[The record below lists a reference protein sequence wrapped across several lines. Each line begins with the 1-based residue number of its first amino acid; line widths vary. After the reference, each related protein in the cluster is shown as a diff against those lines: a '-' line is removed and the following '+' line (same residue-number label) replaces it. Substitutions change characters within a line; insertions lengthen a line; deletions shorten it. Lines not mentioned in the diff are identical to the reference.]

1 MLVLVSAG
9 LAAVP
14 ALPAAAE
21 SPSPEDLLAP
31 AKAFPAPLPLA
42 ERIPVP
48 VRHPEIGVENPDQV
62 APSLPEVQDP
72 QDAVAGLTETSSG
85 DGYSLYAEGP
95 GKPAHTALLQV
106 GSDEPPPLAR
116 SGAGWSG
123 TSGQASIFLP
133 RHLSSSSPVKA
144 SFGEGSLKIAPVGVA
159 KTTGH
164 ERPDG
169 IAYPNAEPGT
179 TYTYRLVP
187 GGYKEDVLLES
198 AQTDADLSWAVT
210 TSDLWLSLDS
220 GTVLISGASGPLAQM
235 PAPEVTDAGGALTV
249 ATYSLSP
256 QPGGFLLSVEI
267 PQAFLAAAAFPV
279 TVDPGAVTL
288 HPVRD
293 GYVDEAN
300 PNTRFEN
307 GTQLLV
313 SNTPG
318 ARKHSFIRFDT
329 DDLVVPGR
337 LVYEADLMVRNIT
350 REPGAKVDAA
360 GVTAAWPNQ
369 LKWINQP
376 SVGPVED
383 DDNGPAGSLF
393 TFDVGELYHR
403 YLSGAQTD
411 EGVRLSANKDASFRS
426 SESGGAD
433 RPALALTF
441 NDLPAS
447 PELRS
452 PSSDVVETEAPAL
465 RITSIPTDPNGD
477 PVLVRFQVSTSQSAF
492 AANVV
497 VESPFTDQRT
507 YNVAP
512 GVLMDGETYYWRVQ
526 ARDVCNPPASLC
538 SLTDAEGTQHAAPSS
553 EVRALQIALAH
564 LGADESYPMWTHEL
578 GNNMMLGVNES
589 NGNAYLSL
597 PFDTRQSRSGDIAF
611 GLAYNSQDPGDAGL
625 GAGWDVYA
633 GPAGQELPVRV
644 KELRPAPSTGV
655 KLILS
660 DGERR
665 YFALRDERA
674 RSYLPIGAG
683 TGEMDKA
690 EDGTYIYEAAEGGT
704 YTFDAKGR
712 LSTARFAGTDPDAA
726 AEGEVLTYA
735 YNAKD
740 RVTSVTDGLGRA
752 IRFIW
757 TPGSAG
763 TLDSVS
769 TWDGAVFD
777 VNVSTDEVEMINPA
791 GDQVEAKRSFGL
803 LTEVR
808 DGEVVDR
815 GNTGWLL
822 TYDANGRVASAKAPD
837 GGASSSSTP
846 WTFEYQ
852 GPFHGRTASTT
863 IVTDPR
869 GPLTGDP
876 GDFRTML
883 EFNTVGLPIRE
894 TGPADQTG
902 YLPVA
907 TMLYD
912 ANHNLVCERS
922 REANARQL
930 LSPSLCGNDN
940 ALLGPLDHL
949 ADEYTYQTTAPFRQT
964 SMTRAAPDIGG
975 DRADSSSDYDQNV
988 TGAKVITFDTADL
1001 SGEPVDQR
1009 HWQGPMSEAFGT
1021 GGPPG
1026 VTSGNSWSMRFR
1038 GYLHNDSGTDQTYR
1052 FRFATND
1059 GVRLVVAESV
1069 LLDCFA
1075 DNQNAA
1081 SPNCG
1086 SAANPSITLPDG
1098 FWPIQIR
1105 YGDLTGTASFDFA
1118 WNGGAGNTFQAMAE
1132 GDIAPRVGLPT
1143 DDTSAPV
1150 QDGSRLDTEVTFAG
1164 DAKITRIATRVV
1176 ESDGTDDRRA
1186 ESDADE
1192 FGRIETERIAAG
1204 LPEESETTYEY
1215 AADSMCAIHEVSPT
1229 GAVTDRT
1236 CNARGQVTQETL
1248 HVRAVFDQPAQDRTT
1263 SFTYDPMGRLLVEDP
1278 PGDAI
1283 TTHSY
1288 DDAGREVQTDMLV
1301 DASPVQHQ
1309 VTDSVFDD
1317 SGRLTEQTATDAGT
1331 VIYDHDWADNEVS
1344 ATDPRDDAFVTQ
1356 TTFDALNREI
1366 AVTTPS
1372 GLLSTTEYVL
1382 SDGGLYVNETR
1393 ETDPAGVASVTVLD
1407 VLGRET
1413 SYRTGSFD
1421 AETYSYDEQDNQVQ
1435 MVDSAGVATEEDY
1448 SAYGDLRVETA
1459 PFQGPGD
1466 AVTTRS
1472 YDPQGRETEMDGP
1485 RSGVDDRLVFGYDGD
1500 GRLTSVQQAGLPAP
1514 NTNQMVYDDAGEMVR
1529 IVQPMQPGQVMVRTF
1544 SFDERGNQVSA
1555 TDARGTTT
1563 MGYNAASWETD
1574 RSTPSG
1580 FLVSSAYDAQGRLT
1594 FTRMLGNGYTDPPM
1608 FACRI
1613 CAKRFTFDE
1622 AGNILTAIRDGM
1634 EIDLSYDEDNRL
1646 VTVDATNSGG
1656 VPASFDE
1663 TAYEF
1668 NSIDGHLDQVTTRAG
1683 TTSFG
1688 YNANG
1693 LLSAVTDPFTGQ
1705 VTSYSYDGAG
1715 RVTGRTDPAQ
1725 LTWVRTYEA
1734 ATGMVDTQT
1743 ITGPSG
1749 TVGDFDLSY
1758 DEAGNVVSRLES
1770 VAKPGGGLT
1779 PGSGT
1784 WSYSYDDQNRMV
1796 SATDPDSVATSYG
1809 YDNTGNRTSVQV
1821 GADPAVTT
1829 TYDDAGLPLSESDG
1843 TAFTHDAIGN
1853 LRSIDE
1859 PGGAT
1864 GDRCYWYDGFD
1875 LLRSVAFG
1883 ATTGCNEAVGDVV
1896 WDHDPLDRV
1905 YQRLKAPGGP
1915 ILSNTLHFYEGTGEM
1930 LSAEEEAGAGSPTT
1944 MYANS
1949 GFGPLA
1955 QSDGLDTA
1963 FFTRDLH
1970 GDTMSLVDTAGTVTG
1985 SQLYSPWGE
1994 PTGQSGND
2002 SVLGFQS
2009 QYTDADT
2016 GFVDMTTRLYGPGL
2030 GRFTTR
2036 DVLFGDVENPGS
2048 MNQFG
2053 YGEEN
2058 PLSKHDV
2065 SGLSAQ
2071 RVGARIDSTHWQY
2084 RDLYNVHVQGQW
2096 RGRVALGASLV
2107 INGDNLRWAM
2117 SVTLRQSGGVALQLN
2132 LRRNCRDENGPF
2144 LGTTSCSNGWQDW
2157 RGSIDEDGP
2166 ESFKRGTTF
2175 EDMESS
2181 SHYVNFLYKVSC
2193 TGCSGWDETP
2203 NSGHF
2208 RTYKM
2213 DCSAQQCRFRSGSD
2227 A

>member
-21 SPSPEDLLAP
+21 SPSPEELLAP
-31 AKAFPAPLPLA
+31 AQAFPAPLPLA
-42 ERIPVP
+42 ERIPVA
-48 VRHPEIGVENPDQV
+48 VRYPEIGIENPAQV
-62 APSLPEVQDP
+62 TPTLPEVQDP
-72 QDAVAGLTETSSG
+72 QDVVAGLTETGSG
-85 DGYSLYAEGP
+85 DGYSLYAEAP

-106 GSDEPPPLAR
+106 GSEQPPPLAR

-123 TSGQASIFLP
+123 TSGQASIVLP
-133 RHLSSSSPVKA
+133 RHLSSSSPVLS
-144 SFGEGSLKIAPVGVA
+144 SFGQGSMKIVPVGA
-159 KTTGH
+159 SKTTGH
-164 ERPDG
+164 ERPDA

-307 GTQLLV
+307 GNQLLV
-313 SNTPG
+313 SGAPG

-350 REPGAKVDAA
+350 RQPGAKVDAA

-369 LKWINQP
+369 LKWSNQP

-383 DDNGPAGSLF
+383 DDNGPEGSLF
-393 TFDVGELYHR
+393 TFDVGGLYHR
-403 YLSGAQTD
+403 YLSGAQQD
-411 EGVRLSANKDASFRS
+411 EGVRLSASKDASFRS
-426 SESGGAD
+426 SEAGGAD
-433 RPALALTF
+433 RPAIALTF

-477 PVLVRFQVSTSQSAF
+477 PVLVRFQVSTSPTAF

-512 GVLMDGETYYWRVQ
+512 GILMDGETYYWRVQ
-526 ARDVCNPPASLC
+526 ARDVCNPPSGLC

-564 LGADESYPMWTHEL
+564 LGADESYPMWTHDA
-578 GNNMMLGVNES
+578 GSGMMLGVNES

-611 GLAYNSQDPGDAGL
+611 GLTYNSKDPGDAGL
-625 GAGWDVYA
+625 GAGWDLYA
-633 GPAGQELPVRV
+633 GPDGQELPVRV
-644 KELRPAPSTGV
+644 KELNPAPSTGV

-660 DGERR
+660 TGERR
-665 YFALRDERA
+665 YFTLRDERA
-674 RSYLPIGAG
+674 RSYAPVGAG

-690 EDGTYIYEAAEGGT
+690 EDGTYIYEAADGGT
-704 YTFDAKGR
+704 YTFDAEGR

-726 AEGEVLTYA
+726 AAGEVLSYA
-735 YNAKD
+735 YNAQD
-740 RVTSVTDGLGRA
+740 RITSLIDGLGRA
-752 IRFIW
+752 ITFTW
-757 TPGSAG
+757 TPGAAG
-763 TLDSVS
+763 TLDAVS
-769 TWDGAVFD
+769 TWDGALFG
-777 VNVSTDEVEMINPA
+777 VNVSSDEIEVINPA

-808 DGEVVDR
+808 DGEVVSR

-822 TYDANGRVASAKAPD
+822 TYDEALRVASVKAPD
-837 GGASSSSTP
+837 GGAATSSTP
-846 WTFEYQ
+846 WGFEYQ
-852 GPFHGRTASTT
+852 GPFHGQTASTT
-863 IVTDPR
+863 FVTDPR

-876 GDFRTML
+876 GDFQAML

-902 YLPVA
+902 YLPVR

-912 ANHNLVCERS
+912 ANHNLLCERS
-922 REANARQL
+922 REANARML
-930 LSPSLCGNDN
+930 RADPSDCEMDG
-940 ALLGPLDHL
+940 LGT
-949 ADEYTYQTTAPFRQT
+949 EYSYQPTAPFRQT
-964 SMTRAAPDIGG
+964 SMTRAASDIGAG
-975 DRADSSSDYDQNV
+975 DRADSSSDYDSNV

-1009 HWQGPMSEAFGT
+1009 HWQGPMSESFGT

-1086 SAANPSITLPDG
+1086 NAANPSITLPEG

-1118 WNGGAGNTFQAMAE
+1118 WNGGAGNTFTNMAE

-1143 DDTSAPV
+1143 DEESAPV
-1150 QDGSRLDTEVTFAG
+1150 QDGSRLDADVTFAG
-1164 DAKITRIATRVV
+1164 DAKITRIASRIV
-1176 ESDGTDDRRA
+1176 ESDGDQDRPA

-1192 FGRIETERIAAG
+1192 FGRLGAERLAAG

-1215 AADSMCAIHEVSPT
+1215 ASDSMCATHEVSPT
-1229 GAVTDRT
+1229 GAATDRT
-1236 CNARGQVTQETL
+1236 CNARGQVTQDTF

-1263 SFTYDPMGRLLVEDP
+1263 TYQYDTMGRLLVEDP

-1288 DDAGREVQTDMLV
+1288 DDAGREVQADMLV
-1301 DASPVQHQ
+1301 DSSPVQHQ
-1309 VTDSVFDD
+1309 GTDSTFDD
-1317 SGRLTEQTATDAGT
+1317 SGHLTVQTATDAGT
-1331 VIYDHDWADNEVS
+1331 VIYTHDWADNEIS

-1366 AVTTPS
+1366 AVTRPS
-1372 GLLSTTEYVL
+1372 GLMTTTEYVL
-1382 SDGGLYVNETR
+1382 SEGGLYVNEMR
-1393 ETDPAGVASVTVLD
+1393 ETDPAGVASVTALD

-1421 AETYSYDEQDNQVQ
+1421 AETYSYDESDNQVQ
-1435 MVDSAGVATEEDY
+1435 MVDAAGVATSEDF
-1448 SAYGDLRVETA
+1448 SAFGDLRETRV

-1466 AVTTRS
+1466 AVTTRQ
-1472 YDPQGRETEMDGP
+1472 YDAQGREIELDGP
-1485 RSGVDDRLVFGYDGD
+1485 RSGVDDRLALGYDQD
-1500 GRLTSVQQAGLPAP
+1500 SRLTSVQQAGLPVP
-1514 NTNQMVYDDAGEMVR
+1514 NTNQMAYDDAGEMVR
-1529 IVQPMQPGQVMVRTF
+1529 IAQPMQPGQVMVRTF
-1544 SFDERGNQVSA
+1544 SFDERGNQVTS

-1563 MGYNAASWETD
+1563 MDYNAASWETG
-1574 RSTPSG
+1574 RSTASG
-1580 FLVSSAYDAQGRLT
+1580 FFVSSAYDAQGRLT

-1613 CAKRFTFDE
+1613 CAKTFTFDE
-1622 AGNILTAIRDGM
+1622 AGNMASARRDGM
-1634 EIDLSYDEDNRL
+1634 VVDLSYDEDNRL

-1663 TAYEF
+1663 TAYVF
-1668 NSIDGHLDQVTTRAG
+1668 NPIDGHLDAVTTRAG
-1683 TTSFG
+1683 QTSFG

-1705 VTSYSYDGAG
+1705 VTSYSYDSAG
-1715 RVTGRTDPAQ
+1715 RVIGRTDPAQ
-1725 LTWVRTYEA
+1725 LTWTRAYEP
-1734 ATGMVDTQT
+1734 ATGLVDTQT
-1743 ITGPSG
+1743 ITGPPG
-1749 TVGDFDLSY
+1749 TVADFDLSY

-1770 VAKPGGGLT
+1770 VAAPGGGLT
-1779 PGSGT
+1779 PGSGNWT
-1784 WSYSYDDQNRMV
+1784 YSYDDQNRMV
-1796 SATDPDSVATSYG
+1796 ASTDPDALTTAYG
-1809 YDNTGNRTSVQV
+1809 FDNTGNRTSVQV
-1821 GADPAVTT
+1821 GTDPAVTT
-1829 TYDDAGLPLSESDG
+1829 AYDDAGLPLSESDG

-1883 ATTGCNEAVGDVV
+1883 ATAGCNEAVGDVV

-1915 ILSNTLHFYEGTGEM
+1915 VLSNTLHFYEGTGEM
-1930 LSAEEEAGAGSPTT
+1930 LSAEEEAGAASPTT

-1949 GFGPLA
+1949 PFGPLA

-2016 GFVDMTTRLYGPGL
+2016 GFVDMTTRVYGPGL
-2030 GRFTTR
+2030 GRFTSR
-2036 DVLFGDVENPGS
+2036 DALFGDATAPASLNQLSYTEGNPIS
-2048 MNQFG
+2048 WSD
-2053 YGEEN
+2053 
-2058 PLSKHDV
+2058 PT
-2065 SGLSAQ
+2065 GLS
-2071 RVGARIDSTHWQY
+2071 RVYH
-2084 RDLYNVHVQGQW
+2084 H
-2096 RGRVALGASLV
+2096 
-2107 INGDNLRWAM
+2107 
-2117 SVTLRQSGGVALQLN
+2117 
-2132 LRRNCRDENGPF
+2132 
-2144 LGTTSCSNGWQDW
+2144 GWVKATV
-2157 RGSIDEDGP
+2157 E
-2166 ESFKRGTTF
+2166 E
-2175 EDMESS
+2175 
-2181 SHYVNFLYKVSC
+2181 YVNITVNTVFVDVYYWRNGFTVKGTGKAERHWVDVPGLWTMQREAFTKHFTKGSYIWAYARVHFHSDVFPRPDYDLSAEFRADPGPRAIC
-2193 TGCSGWDETP
+2193 TLSDGNLPLGWGTRCESGI
-2203 NSGHF
+2203 
-2208 RTYKM
+2208 YY
-2213 DCSAQQCRFRSGSD
+2213 
-2227 A
+2227 